1 MRALIIIIVVCI
13 ILAIPALFYLFST
26 RQYYQSSQCTV
37 FTDCHR
43 SCSPTGL
50 VYPIKVL
57 YTYHLFPQGKDTGA
71 SAPSADIKAS
81 LQKVI
86 RSGYNIV
93 NLAFY
98 QYDSID
104 EYSALGHFLSLSEQD
119 RQSIVDDAHFNNV
132 RLFISVGGAIGSSTL
147 QDGTVKQIGDE
158 ILQIVQSNHL
168 DGIDFD
174 VEVSSLFSKIS
185 DITKYVKAQSPSL
198 YISHAPQSANF
209 GDNRGADTDYFT
221 VYANCG
227 DSIDF
232 LNVQFYNQ
240 GCTHTSY
247 DEIFNPYRYDCW
259 NLVWISTGKQTC
271 EEFGCVIPLR
281 KLVVGKPIDGDAYFA
296 GNGYVDPSTLR
307 TFFEQAAQ
315 PIDQGGMDWNTG
327 LMIWEY
333 NPDMIGEAAEMVNT
347 IFPNP

>member
-1 MRALIIIIVVCI
+1 MLFLIIIILVSV
-13 ILAIPALFYLFST
+13 ILAISVLFLLLNT

-37 FTDCHR
+37 LSDCQQ
-43 SCSPTGL
+43 SCSSSGL

-57 YTYHLFPQGKDTGA
+57 YTYHLFTKGKDQGK
-71 SAPSADIKAS
+71 SAPSEEIKAS

-86 RSGYNIV
+86 NSGYNIV

-119 RQSIVDDAHFNNV
+119 RQSIVNDAHSKNV
-132 RLFISVGGAIGSSTL
+132 KLFVSAGGAVGSSTL
-147 QDGTVKQIGDE
+147 QQGTVEQIGDE
-158 ILQIVQSNHL
+158 ILQVVQSNHL

-174 VEVSSLFSKIS
+174 VELPSLFSKIS
-185 DITKYVKAQSPSL
+185 DITKYVKTKSPSL

-209 GDNRGADTDYFT
+209 QDNKGAPSDYFT
-221 VYANCG
+221 VYQNCG

-259 NLVWISTGKQTC
+259 NLVWISTGKQAC
-271 EEFGCVIPLR
+271 KDFGCVIPLN
-281 KLVVGKPIDGDAYFA
+281 KLVVGKPINGDRYFA
-296 GNGYVDPSTLR
+296 GNGYVDPSTLY
-307 TFFEQAAQ
+307 TFFQQAAQ
-315 PIDQGGMDWNTG
+315 PIDKGGMDWKTG

-333 NPDMIGEAAEMVNT
+333 NPDNIEEAADMVKT
-347 IFPNP
+347 VFKK